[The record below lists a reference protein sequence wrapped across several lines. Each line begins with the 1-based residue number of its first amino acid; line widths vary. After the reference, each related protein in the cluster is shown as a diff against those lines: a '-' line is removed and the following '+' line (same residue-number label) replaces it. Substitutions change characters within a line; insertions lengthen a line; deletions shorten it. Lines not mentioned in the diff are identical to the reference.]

1 MNPTVYVAGR
11 QKNYL
16 KVLGRDAFPYIICTI
31 QRRPGEPE
39 VVTGKSGGSTQR
51 RKCVILKG
59 MADNPQDDPRV
70 YLAAERTLLAW
81 LRTGLGLMGV
91 GFAVARFGL
100 FLREFQVSQP
110 QAPMHTTVSVVRAMA
125 RPAIGGGS
133 ITSALNFGA
142 GPAMLPTEVMLELRE
157 ELLDYRGTRQSVME
171 MGHRTPMFEPIAA
184 DTEATLRSLMGISED
199 YAVLFLQGGA
209 ATQFGMVPVNLA
221 PAPGSK
227 ADYAVTGH
235 WSNRAW
241 QEGQKLADAGLAM
254 DAKASNYMDIPPVSS
269 WKIRKDAAYLHY
281 TVNETIGGVEFPTI
295 PEVGVPLAADMTSM
309 ILSRPVDVKRY
320 ALIYAA
326 AQKNLGIAGLTVVIV
341 RRDALKAPA
350 AGIPTMLDYRAH
362 IEQHSMLNTPSVYP
376 WYVCGKMLHDPQS
389 VLWNQHEDGDDFS
402 CTILASPRSI
412 LIA

>member
-1 MNPTVYVAGR
+1 M
-11 QKNYL
+11 
-16 KVLGRDAFPYIICTI
+16 
-31 QRRPGEPE
+31 
-39 VVTGKSGGSTQR
+39 
-51 RKCVILKG
+51 
-59 MADNPQDDPRV
+59 
-70 YLAAERTLLAW
+70 AERNPKTD
-81 LRTGLGLMGV
+81 
-91 GFAVARFGL
+91 
-100 FLREFQVSQP
+100 
-110 QAPMHTTVSVVRAMA
+110 
-125 RPAIGGGS
+125 PAATRGY
-133 ITSALNFGA
+133 NFGA

-221 PAPGSK
+221 PAPGGK

-281 TVNETIGGVEFPTI
+281 TVNETIGGVEFPNI
-295 PEVGVPLAADMTSM
+295 PDVGVPLAADMTSM

-376 WYVCGKMLHDPQS
+376 WYVCGKMLH
-389 VLWNQHEDGDDFS
+389 WIKREGGAEAMARRNQHKAELLYACVDKTGFYVNKIAKPVRSVMNVPFNCADKTLEPKFLEEADEAGLLNLKGHRFAGGMRASMYNAMPEEGVQALVDFMQDFE
-402 CTILASPRSI
+402 RRHG
-412 LIA
+412 